1 MLIKIP
7 RGWEIPERE
16 ATSESTFWNRRQIL
30 KAAGF
35 VGLGGMAEPALRGA
49 IGADLYPAKLNTKY
63 KIDRL
68 LTPYS
73 QVTGYN
79 NFYEF
84 TTDKERVKDLVGKF
98 KIDPWKVTIKGL
110 VNKPGKFDLDDLVRR
125 FPLEERLYRLRCVE
139 AWSMAVPWT
148 GFPISALIKAVEP
161 KPEAQYMIMTTAQR
175 LAEMPGILS
184 QDFYPWPYQEVLRI
198 DEAMNELA
206 MFVTGVFGK
215 PLPKQNGAPIRL
227 ITPWKYGLKSIKSI
241 VEIRFVK
248 KRSNTFWHAAM
259 KDEYGWYSNVNPA
272 RPHVRWSQ
280 AQEKFFSPKGI
291 QMVRTLPYNGYEEF
305 VGSLYT
311 GEEF

>member
-148 GFPISALIKAVEP
+148 GFPISALIKEVEP

-184 QDFYPWPYQEVLRI
+184 P
-198 DEAMNELA
+198 ELCTA
-206 MFVTGVFGK
+206 
-215 PLPKQNGAPIRL
+215 GAP
-227 ITPWKYGLKSIKSI
+227 
-241 VEIRFVK
+241 
-248 KRSNTFWHAAM
+248 
-259 KDEYGWYSNVNPA
+259 
-272 RPHVRWSQ
+272 
-280 AQEKFFSPKGI
+280 
-291 QMVRTLPYNGYEEF
+291 
-305 VGSLYT
+305 
-311 GEEF
+311 GEG